1 MERNLFST
9 SLLIMTF
16 TFPRLSAGIYEV
28 QKDSN
33 TVGFIRKASAS
44 KWIVVDVVDTPQHVT
59 KTLKDAKDACIN
71 LIIFDT
77 VDNTV
82 ETEYNESVQDEKV
95 NENLNNTLEGSL
107 HCYKQIPG
115 TDKFEEVCPTTL
127 GFSVPTLE
135 PIEF

>member
-1 MERNLFST
+1 
-9 SLLIMTF
+9 MTI

-33 TVGFIRKASAS
+33 TVVFIRKVNAS
-44 KWIVVDVVDTPQHVT
+44 KWMVVDVVDTPQHVT

-77 VDNTV
+77 VYKV
-82 ETEYNESVQDEKV
+82 SESVYNDSVEVDKI
-95 NENLNNTLEGSL
+95 NCTLNKTLEGSL
-107 HCYKQIPG
+107 RTYRQISG
-115 TDKFEEVCPTTL
+115 TDEFEEVSPSVF
-127 GFSVPTLE
+127 GFSVGPTLE

>member
-1 MERNLFST
+1 
-9 SLLIMTF
+9 MTF

-33 TVGFIRKASAS
+33 TVGFIRKASAA
-44 KWIVVDVVDTPQHVT
+44 KWIVTDVVDTPQHVT

-71 LIIFDT
+71 LIIFDV
-77 VDNTV
+77 VDNT
-82 ETEYNESVQDEKV
+82 EESVYNDSVEVDKV
-95 NENLNNTLEGSL
+95 NPELNKVLEGSL

-115 TDKFEEVCPTTL
+115 TDKFEEVSPSVF
-127 GFSVPTLE
+127 GFGGEPTLE

>member
-1 MERNLFST
+1 
-9 SLLIMTF
+9 MTI

-44 KWIVVDVVDTPQHVT
+44 KWIVVDVVDTPQHVS

-71 LIIFDT
+71 LIIFE
-77 VDNTV
+77 VDNTPAD
-82 ETEYNESVQDEKV
+82 EYNDSVEVDKINPE
-95 NENLNNTLEGSL
+95 LNKKLEGSL
-107 HCYKQIPG
+107 HCYKQVSG
-115 TDKFEEVCPTTL
+115 TDKFEEVCPSVF
-127 GFSVPTLE
+127 GFAKPTLE

>member
-1 MERNLFST
+1 MS
-9 SLLIMTF
+9 F

-33 TVGFIRKASAS
+33 TVGFIRKATAS

-115 TDKFEEVCPTTL
+115 TDEFEEVCPTTF
-127 GFSVPTLE
+127 GVSVPTLE